1 MEDWT
6 KDLTIGDL
14 VYDGHKHVCRIT
26 EIIGKTSSKVGM
38 LLCGIDPVFRE
49 CVHVID
55 WNGFTQIEK
64 IEELTPIPLSEEI
77 LLQLGWERRK
87 LSSGIYYA
95 HSVTTFPDIVE
106 IHEKNDKNPNFLLY
120 AANQKISYLHQL
132 QQYMRSLYA
141 VSVKYE
147 WSTSFF
153 FFDDRDVNLEILRQ
167 LIRTHKEKVREYDK
181 ALQEHIKLNKDSKK
195 KRLTV
200 LMIRSEITSIK
211 KKIKTEQRLIS

>member
-38 LLCGIDPVFRE
+38 LLYGIDPVFRE
-49 CVHVID
+49 CVHVLD
-55 WNGFTQIEK
+55 SNNFTQIEK
-64 IEELTPIPLSEEI
+64 IENLTPIPLSEEI
-77 LLQLGWERRK
+77 LLQLGWEQRK
-87 LSSGIYYA
+87 LSSVTYYA
-95 HSVTTFPDIVE
+95 HSVTTFPDIME
-106 IHEKNDKNPNFLLY
+106 IHEKNRQNPTFLLY
-120 AANQKISYLHQL
+120 AASQNISYLHQL

-147 WSTSFF
+147 WSTGF

-181 ALQEHIKLNKDSKK
+181 ALKEHIKLNKDSKK

-211 KKIKTEQRLIS
+211 KRIKTAQRLIS